1 MDETE
6 QYILKELAYSAERST
21 WFELNGQ
28 YAITLQ
34 NILTR
39 KDAEIER
46 LREGLFTILCN
57 TDPHAI
63 RHRDYD
69 HLAKNIFD
77 CASAA
82 LKEKE

>member
-1 MDETE
+1 MD
-6 QYILKELAYSAERST
+6 IVKRLRNGMGDP
-21 WFELNGQ
+21 FEHVIE
-28 YAITLQ
+28 AA
-34 NILTR
+34 
-39 KDAEIER
+39 DEIER
-46 LREGLFTILCN
+46 LREALFTILCN